1 MKKISIFVFAA
12 LLLFMPGCGLLTLH
26 PIFTPG
32 ELILDNRLQGKW
44 KAGGGY
50 TEFEPATKVAMD
62 EIPEKLRPF
71 VNKFYLCTRR
81 SDDGSTASRDLAFL
95 VKIGNNYFIDMYPLK
110 TEETKR
116 LDEFFSSHE
125 LKMHTISKL
134 EFTNRNIKLTGFKD
148 NYVED
153 LIKNREVRI
162 RHSFVSS
169 PDESDKEK
177 KIVITASTKE
187 LQAFLLK
194 YGDRKEAYD
203 NNEDHNTYR
212 KIN

>member
-1 MKKISIFVFAA
+1 MKKISIVIFAA

-32 ELILDNRLQGKW
+32 DLVVDNRLQGKW
-44 KAGGGY
+44 KAGDGY
-50 TEFEPATKVAMD
+50 TEFAPATKVAME

-71 VNKFYLCTRR
+71 ANKFYLCTRR
-81 SDDGSTASRDLAFL
+81 SDDGTTGSRDLAFL
-95 VKIGNNYFIDMYPLK
+95 VKIGNNYFLDMYPLQ
-110 TEETKR
+110 TDDTKR
-116 LDEFFSSHE
+116 IDEFFTSHE

-134 EFTNRNIKLTGFKD
+134 EFTGRNIRLIGFKD

-169 PDESDKEK
+169 PEESEEK

-203 NNEDHNTYR
+203 TNGNENTYR

>member
-1 MKKISIFVFAA
+1 MKKISILIFAA

-32 ELILDNRLQGKW
+32 DLLIDNRLPGKW
-44 KAGGGY
+44 KSGEGY
-50 TEFEPATKVAMD
+50 TEFEPATKVARD
-62 EIPEKLRPF
+62 EIPENLRPF

-81 SDDGSTASRDLAFL
+81 DDDGTTGSRDLVFL
-95 VKIGNNYFIDMYPLK
+95 VKIGNNYFVDMYPLPTEK
-110 TEETKR
+110 TKNI
-116 LDEFFSSHE
+116 DEFFNSHE

-134 EFTNRNIKLTGFKD
+134 EFKNGGMKLVGFKD

-162 RHSFVSS
+162 KHSFVSA
-169 PDESDKEK
+169 PDDENEKE
-177 KIVITASTKE
+177 IVITASTKE
-187 LQAFLLK
+187 LQTFLLK
-194 YGDRKEAYD
+194 YGDRDEAYD
-203 NNEDHNTYR
+203 NNKNGDTYH